1 MDKQQIEAIRKR
13 MPSYDRPGKSELLT
27 PYGTAMQDATA
38 LLKAYDALA
47 ARLAVE
53 EAHGEKYQREL
64 AELRA
69 RLAEAERDALRYRFL
84 RDAPM
89 SLRNKLD
96 HYAGPALD
104 EAIDALPAPD
114 SASGEGEK

>member
-47 ARLAVE
+47 ARLA
-53 EAHGEKYQREL
+53 
-64 AELRA
+64 
-69 RLAEAERDALRYRFL
+69 EAE
-84 RDAPM
+84 
-89 SLRNKLD
+89 KL
-96 HYAGPALD
+96 LD
-104 EAIDALPAPD
+104 EAKVWVPAFAGDLMRRIYDYLARCKQLQTIRTDLEND
-114 SASGEGEK
+114 SHD